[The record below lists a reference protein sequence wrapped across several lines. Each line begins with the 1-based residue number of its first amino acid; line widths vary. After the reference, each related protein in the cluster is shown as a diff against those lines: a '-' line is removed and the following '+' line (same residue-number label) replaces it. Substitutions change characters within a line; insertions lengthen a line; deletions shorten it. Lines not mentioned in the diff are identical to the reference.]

1 MRGTLTDLARN
12 ALAPYVLTLTGETD
26 IESAG
31 ATPSATVIP
40 LTTDCLLLD
49 PGGAGRVVVL
59 QVAPADF
66 TGLDLTIQNTAD
78 AAEDL
83 TIEYPENTTILTI
96 SQNET
101 GRVLSTGSAWIASG
115 LAKAT

>member
-1 MRGTLTDLARN
+1 MQSPRANLARS
-12 ALAPYVLTLTGETD
+12 AMSPYTLTLTGETD
-26 IESAG
+26 IVGAGVAGSAL
-31 ATPSATVIP
+31 VIP
-40 LTTDCLLLD
+40 LESDLLLLD

-59 QVAPADF
+59 Q
-66 TGLDLTIQNTAD
+66 LDPSAHRGTEITIVNTAD

-96 SQNET
+96 SQSET
-101 GRVLSTGSAWIASG
+101 GRVVAGDSAWYNAG